1 MGKYFNILLFALVI
15 IFLFSTYKYYS
26 SNKNIEIKN
35 YNRKNIDEI
44 ISNKI
49 SNLPIINNDTD
60 NVIEFNDGYSNNIK
74 KENPRSFWK
83 LLKFE

>member
-74 KENPRSFWK
+74 NENPRSFWK